1 MVEKLDLWQGHTLLL
16 GYLLNITMGYG
27 KSDMLSIE
35 ASILV
40 CDIQMTCVLH
50 LQATLMFRSCFWQAY
65 NELIVPNA
73 YILPAELWRKSCVGI
88 PVSESNCREISP
100 SALLSLGGQRDPALR
115 FHPAFQCKHPQ
126 RCSKRSLYVLLERG
140 NASMKHR

>member
-50 LQATLMFRSCFWQAY
+50 LQATLMFKSCFWQAY
-65 NELIVPNA
+65 NELIAPNA
-73 YILPAELWRKSCVGI
+73 YSY
-88 PVSESNCREISP
+88 
-100 SALLSLGGQRDPALR
+100 LLSFGERVVL
-115 FHPAFQCKHPQ
+115 AFQCLNQIAGKFLNQLFALWEAKEILHF
-126 RCSKRSLYVLLERG
+126 
-140 NASMKHR
+140 ASILHFIASILKDAVREAYMCCLREVTPV